1 MKIAIPR
8 EAKADEPRIP
18 MTPAGVEKL
27 VKLGATVAVEAGLG
41 ATIRIDDA
49 AYEAA
54 GAAVAGDRSA
64 LLGSADLVLRLNPS
78 PAHEI
83 DMMPAGCI
91 HVSHL
96 DPFFNE
102 SLVRHMAER
111 NVTALC
117 MELVPRTT
125 LAQKMDALSSQA
137 SLGGYAAVILA
148 AERLAKG
155 FPMMMT
161 PAGTLSPSRVFIVG
175 AGVAGLQAIAT
186 AKRLGARVEA
196 FDTRPVVEEQVKSL
210 GAKFVK
216 IDIGDTGETKG
227 GYAKQ
232 LTPEQIEMQRRGMA
246 KICANSDVIVST
258 AKVFGRKPPLIIT
271 QEMVAGMRP
280 GSVIVDMAASEH
292 GGNVA
297 GSVLNQEV
305 DVNGVLIVGHDNLP
319 GHVADHASQMYA
331 SNLLNLLQH
340 FWDAETCSIKLD
352 REDEIMAG
360 AMVTHEGQIVSEM
373 LLKAYSPAE

>member
-8 EAKADEPRIP
+8 EAQADEPRIP
-18 MTPAGVEKL
+18 MTPGSVDKL
-27 VKLGATVAVEAGLG
+27 VKLGAIVAVESGLG
-41 ATIRIDDA
+41 ATISIDDG

-54 GAAVAGDRSA
+54 GASIVANRAA
-64 LLGSADLVLRLNPS
+64 LLADADMVLRLNPPPS
-78 PAHEI
+78 AEV
-83 DMMPAGCI
+83 DQLKAGCI
-91 HVSHL
+91 HISHL
-96 DPFFNE
+96 DPFFNQ
-102 SLVRHMAER
+102 SLVERLAAR
-111 NVTALC
+111 NVTGLC
-117 MELVPRTT
+117 MELIPRTT

-137 SLGGYAAVILA
+137 SLGGYAAVVLA

-186 AKRLGARVEA
+186 AKRLGSRVQA

-216 IDIGDTGETKG
+216 IDIGDTGQTEG
-227 GYAKQ
+227 GYAEQ
-232 LTPEQIEMQRRGMA
+232 LTPEQIEMQRKGMA
-246 KICANSDVIVST
+246 KICANSDVIITT

-271 QEMVAGMRP
+271 EAMVAGMQP

-297 GSVLNQEV
+297 GSRRNEEV
-305 DVNGVLIVGHDNLP
+305 VRNGVRIVGYDNLP
-319 GHVADHASQMYA
+319 GHVADHASQMYS
-331 SNLLNLLQH
+331 SNLLNFLQH
-340 FWDAETCSIKLD
+340 FWDEETKTFQLD
-352 REDEIMAG
+352 RDDEIMAG
-360 AMVTHEGQIVSEM
+360 AMVTHQGQVVSEM
-373 LLKAYSPAE
+373 LLKAYS